1 MVARVIRNP
10 SSQATTSAVRAMRN
24 SHHHSPRSGATE
36 DDYRPGFMELLPAET
51 DERDGQK
58 QLRVGITLLPR
69 FTLLAFSGFV
79 DALRIA
85 SDIGDRSRPDRC
97 AWTLVGADP
106 NPVRSSCGATIA
118 HWEKFGDPS
127 RFDYVVVVGGLLGE
141 LQSYDAGITDFLR
154 RAADCGATIVGL
166 CTGVFAM
173 AAAGIMDG
181 YRCCVHGY
189 HLLDFEQRFPRI
201 AAVSDQIFVV
211 DRQRITC
218 AGGAAS
224 IDVAGYI
231 LEQCCGRERAHK
243 ILPHLV
249 IDELRPADHP
259 QLLFLDN
266 FFSVHDERVR
276 SAVFLMQQHLANPI
290 SVTQI
295 AEKVGAPARQ
305 LQRGF
310 QRFFTA
316 SPSSFF
322 RKMRLGRA
330 RWLVLHSELTITK
343 IAIDCGFADTAHL
356 TRSFKREY
364 GELPTSL
371 RKRVVLQNRRNSAEH
386 DRLSPAFKIAECV
399 F

>member
-1 MVARVIRNP
+1 MV
-10 SSQATTSAVRAMRN
+10 
-24 SHHHSPRSGATE
+24 
-36 DDYRPGFMELLPAET
+36 F
-51 DERDGQK
+51 
-58 QLRVGITLLPR
+58 
-69 FTLLAFSGFV
+69 
-79 DALRIA
+79 
-85 SDIGDRSRPDRC
+85 C
-97 AWTLVGADP
+97 
-106 NPVRSSCGATIA
+106 
-118 HWEKFGDPS
+118 
-127 RFDYVVVVGGLLGE
+127 
-141 LQSYDAGITDFLR
+141 
-154 RAADCGATIVGL
+154 
-166 CTGVFAM
+166 
-173 AAAGIMDG
+173 
-181 YRCCVHGY
+181 CCVHGY
-189 HLLDFEQRFPRI
+189 HLLDFEQRFPKL

-231 LEQCCGRERAHK
+231 LQQCCGSERAHK

-266 FFSVHDERVR
+266 FFSVHDQRVR
-276 SAVFLMQQHLANPI
+276 SAVFLMQQNLANPI

-295 AEKVGAPARQ
+295 AERVGAPARQ

-316 SPSSFF
+316 SPSTFF

-330 RWLVLHSELTITK
+330 RWLVLHSELTITQ
-343 IAIDCGFADTAHL
+343 ISIDCGFADTAHL

-364 GELPTSL
+364 GELPTGL
-371 RKRVVLQNRRNSAEH
+371 RKRVVLQNLCNQPINGP
-386 DRLSPAFKIAECV
+386 LSPPFKMAECG